1 MQRSNPITMDYWI
14 YVLYLGTAI
23 DINGVFQTIIKIGST
38 LYPACRK
45 WAYSTYSP
53 KPPVYLHLFQLA
65 PEAFHDDPQN
75 LYDLD
80 HRQFPNYLLQTGR
93 ANMHLQHSGGSEW
106 YQKEGWDYVH
116 VLREFFQAQGIHV
129 IQQHDHDPYPMRP
142 MTEQEQKQV
151 EAEDTTRRTRIVSPV
166 TCDSFAIKR
175 DFFATFLLPGQLPR
189 RNQLEL
195 WDRFEA
201 ICDQWTEHHIAQYY
215 GIVQWATGTGKTIA
229 LLMLFVLS
237 AHASKKRG
245 HLFRGLLLS
254 PKNDIFD
261 TILPHIRKLSKW
273 GITVCEGH
281 HGQLSSLVIPIDT
294 PVLLLATHASLT
306 TTAQWDA
313 LPAITHFHYDEV
325 HRITGDEFHTRLQQ
339 KRQEWAT
346 PFLTGTS
353 ATPKTSAS
361 AQHKKLADLFGH
373 PLQILHRC
381 DVDEAIQEGWIAQ
394 PRFGVHVLSNMLQR
408 AVVVRSFVEIIRQSI
423 TEKQAQGK
431 WKGGKVIVYLP
442 AVYEVCKAVSMAKE
456 IMPEWHL
463 YTAVDD
469 DARIASSDD
478 LFLTD
483 PADGQPRI
491 LFACERYREGSDIY
505 GLDMTLVLMGETIAA
520 YILLQIAGRAL
531 RCDYAGK
538 EGWCI
543 VVRPSDDG
551 TTEDDVF
558 DSIVLNIMECMGKD
572 GEPSKEKTRRLV
584 EKFFGPVAINGKV
597 YHVEETIQRIQAM
610 YARKAFERADPK
622 EKYEVIRALNREM
635 GLGSRHDYSLCSME
649 HSKYIVDPKAYF
661 KDQWVSWYHFLG
673 VDTSAFPPTKA
684 EWTARWKQMG
694 IRSWTEYN
702 QKKSPLLPAHPGEM
716 YESYTNPSAEFNEED
731 EIVW

>member
-116 VLREFFQAQGIHV
+116 VLHEFFQAQGIHV

-273 GITVCEGH
+273 GITICEGH

-313 LPAITHFHYDEV
+313 LPAITHCHYDEV

-469 DARIASSDD
+469 DSHNASSDD

-572 GEPSKEKTRRLV
+572 GEPSKEKTRRMV

-635 GLGSRHDYSLCSME
+635 GLGSRHEYDHTQS
-649 HSKYIVDPKAYF
+649 HPKYIVDPKAYF

-684 EWTARWKQMG
+684 EWTVQWKQMG
-694 IRSWTEYN
+694 IRSWTEYT

>member
-1 MQRSNPITMDYWI
+1 MEYWI
-14 YVLYLGTAI
+14 YVLDLGTAI
-23 DINGVFQTIIKIGST
+23 EIEGVFQRIIKIGST
-38 LYPACRK
+38 LHPACRK

-93 ANMHLQHSGGSEW
+93 ANVHLQHSGGSEW

-116 VLREFFQAQGIHV
+116 VLHEFFQAHGIHV

-142 MTEQEQKQV
+142 MTDQERKQV
-151 EAEDTTRRTRIVSPV
+151 EAEDATRRIRRTVVSPQ
-166 TCDSFAIKR
+166 CDSFATKR

-201 ICDQWTEHHIAQYY
+201 ICDQWTKTQISQYQ

-237 AHASKKRG
+237 ARASKKHG
-245 HLFRGLLLS
+245 VIFRGLLLS

-261 TILPHIRKLSKW
+261 TIISKIRKLSKW

-281 HGQLSSLVIPIDT
+281 HGKLSSLLLPTDT
-294 PVLLLATHASLT
+294 PILLLATHASLT

-313 LPAITHFHYDEV
+313 LPTITHCHYDEV

-339 KRQEWAT
+339 KRHEWAT

-353 ATPKTSAS
+353 ATPKTSALS
-361 AQHKKLADLFGH
+361 QHKKLADLFGH

-381 DVDEAIQEGWIAQ
+381 DMDEAIQEGWIAQ
-394 PRFGVHVLSNMLQR
+394 PQFSVHVLSNTLQR
-408 AVVVRSFVEIIRQSI
+408 AIILRSFVEIIRQSI
-423 TEKQAQGK
+423 MAKQAQGK

-442 AVYEVCKAVSMAKE
+442 LIEEVCAAVSMARDM
-456 IMPEWHL
+456 MPEWHL
-463 YTAVDD
+463 YIAVDD

-483 PADGQPRI
+483 AADGQPRI

-505 GLDMTLVLMGETIAA
+505 GLDMTLVLMGNTMAT

-531 RCDYAGK
+531 RCDYVGK
-538 EGWCI
+538 EGWCVI
-543 VVRPSDDG
+543 VRPSDDG
-551 TTEDDVF
+551 TTQDDVF
-558 DSIVLNIMECMGKD
+558 DSIVMNIMDFMGSD
-572 GEPSKEKTRRLV
+572 DDAPPSKERTRRMV
-584 EKFFGPVAINGKV
+584 EKFFGSVAINGKV
-597 YHVEETIQRIQAM
+597 YDVEETIQRIQAM

-635 GLGSRHDYSLCSME
+635 GLGSRYEYSLCSTE
-649 HSKYIVDPKAYF
+649 HPKYIMDPRAYF

-673 VDTSAFPPTKA
+673 VDTSAFPPTKT

-694 IRSWTEYN
+694 IRTWTEYT
-702 QKKSPLLPAHPGEM
+702 QKNSPHLPAHPGEM
-716 YESYTNPSAEFNEED
+716 YESYTNPLAEFDEED
-731 EIVW
+731 EHVW

>member
-1 MQRSNPITMDYWI
+1 MDYWI

-38 LYPACRK
+38 LHPAYRK

-53 KPPVYLHLFQLA
+53 KPPIYLHLFQLA
-65 PEAFHDDPQN
+65 PEAFHDDPKN

-93 ANMHLQHSGGSEW
+93 AEVHLQHSGGSEW

-116 VLREFFQAQGIHV
+116 VLHEFFQAQGIHI
-129 IQQHDHDPYPMRP
+129 IQQHDHDPYPMRH

-245 HLFRGLLLS
+245 VIFRGLLLS

-261 TILPHIRKLSKW
+261 TILPHIRKLAKW

-281 HGQLSSLVIPIDT
+281 HGQLSSLVIPTDT
-294 PVLLLATHASLT
+294 PILLLATHASLT

-313 LPAITHFHYDEV
+313 LPAITHCHYDEV

-339 KRQEWAT
+339 KRHEWAT

-353 ATPKTSAS
+353 ATPKTSAVS
-361 AQHKKLADLFGH
+361 QHKKLADLFGH

-469 DARIASSDD
+469 DARNALSDD
-478 LFLTD
+478 RFLTD
-483 PADGQPRI
+483 AADGQPRI

-597 YHVEETIQRIQAM
+597 YHVEETIRRIQAM

-622 EKYEVIRALNREM
+622 EKYEVIRALNRDM
-635 GLGSRHDYSLCSME
+635 GLHSRYEYDHTQS
-649 HSKYIVDPKAYF
+649 HPKYIVDPKAYF

-673 VDTSAFPPTKA
+673 VDTSAFPLTKA

-694 IRSWTEYN
+694 IRSWTEYT
-702 QKKSPLLPAHPGEM
+702 QKKSALLPAHPGEM

>member
-1 MQRSNPITMDYWI
+1 MEYWI
-14 YVLYLGTAI
+14 YILYLGTAI
-23 DINGVFQTIIKIGST
+23 DINGVFHTIIKIGST
-38 LYPACRK
+38 LHPAYRK

-93 ANMHLQHSGGSEW
+93 AEVHLQHSGGSEW

-116 VLREFFQAQGIHV
+116 VLHEFFQAQGIHI

-201 ICDQWTEHHIAQYY
+201 ICNQWTEHHIAQYQ

-237 AHASKKRG
+237 ARASTKHG
-245 HLFRGLLLS
+245 VIFRGLLLS

-261 TILPHIRKLSKW
+261 TILPHIRKLAKW
-273 GITVCEGH
+273 GITICEGH
-281 HGQLSSLVIPIDT
+281 HGQLSSLVIPTDT
-294 PVLLLATHASLT
+294 PILLLATHASLT

-325 HRITGDEFHTRLQQ
+325 HRITGDEFHIRLQQ
-339 KRQEWAT
+339 KRHEWAT

-431 WKGGKVIVYLP
+431 WGGGLRSGGKVIVYLP
-442 AVYEVCKAVSMAKE
+442 AVHEVCKAVSMAKE

-505 GLDMTLVLMGETIAA
+505 GLDMTLVLMGDTIAA

-543 VVRPSDDG
+543 IVRPSDDG

-572 GEPSKEKTRRLV
+572 SEPSKEKTRRLV

-622 EKYEVIRALNREM
+622 EKYEVVRALNREM
-635 GLGSRHDYSLCSME
+635 GLGSRHEYDHTPS
-649 HSKYIVDPKAYF
+649 HPKYIVDPKAYF

-673 VDTSAFPPTKA
+673 VDTSAFPLTKA

>member
-1 MQRSNPITMDYWI
+1 MEYWI
-14 YVLYLGTAI
+14 YVLDLGTAI
-23 DINGVFQTIIKIGST
+23 DIEGVFQRIIKIGST
-38 LYPACRK
+38 LHPACRK

-65 PEAFHDDPQN
+65 PEPFHDDPQN

-93 ANMHLQHSGGSEW
+93 ANVHLQHSGGSEW

-116 VLREFFQAQGIHV
+116 ILHEFFQAHGIHV
-129 IQQHDHDPYPMRP
+129 IQQHDHDPYPVRP
-142 MTEQEQKQV
+142 MTDQEQKQV
-151 EAEDTTRRTRIVSPV
+151 ETEKHATAQIRPSTLSL
-166 TCDSFAIKR
+166 KR

-201 ICDQWTEHHIAQYY
+201 ICDQWLEYH

-245 HLFRGLLLS
+245 VVFRGLLIA

-281 HGQLSSLVIPIDT
+281 HGQLSSLRLPTDT
-294 PVLLLATHASLT
+294 PVLILATHQSLT
-306 TTAQWDA
+306 DTASWDA
-313 LPAITHFHYDEV
+313 LPAITHCHYDEV

-339 KRQEWAT
+339 KRHEWGT
-346 PFLTGTS
+346 RFLTGTS
-353 ATPKTSAS
+353 ATPKTCAVS
-361 AQHKKLADLFGH
+361 QHKKLADLFGA

-381 DVDEAIQEGWIAQ
+381 EVEEAIQEGWIAQ
-394 PRFGVHVLSNMLQR
+394 PRFGVHVLSNTLQR
-408 AVVVRSFVEIIRQSI
+408 AVIIRSFVEIIRQSI
-423 TEKQAQGK
+423 MDKQSQGL
-431 WKGGKVIVYLP
+431 WGGGLRSGGLRSGGLRSGGKVIVYLP
-442 AVYEVCKAVSMAKE
+442 TIQEVCRAVSMAKE

-463 YTAVDD
+463 YVAVDD
-469 DARIASSDD
+469 DSHNASSDS

-483 PADGQPRI
+483 AADGQPRI
-491 LFACERYREGSDIY
+491 LFACERYREGSDIR
-505 GLDMTLVLMGETIAA
+505 GLEMTLVLMGNTIAA

-531 RCDYAGK
+531 RCDYVGK
-538 EGWCI
+538 EGWCVI
-543 VVRPSDDG
+543 VRPSEDG

-558 DSIVLNIMECMGKD
+558 DSIVLQIMEFIGKED
-572 GEPSKEKTRRLV
+572 AFSKERTRRLV

-622 EKYEVIRALNREM
+622 EKYDVIRALNRDM
-635 GLGSRHDYSLCSME
+635 GLHSRYEYE
-649 HSKYIVDPKAYF
+649 HTQSHPKYIVDPKAYF

-673 VDTSAFPPTKA
+673 VDTSAFPQTKA

-694 IRSWTEYN
+694 IRTWTEYT
-702 QKKSPLLPAHPGEM
+702 QKNSPHLPANPGEM
-716 YESYTNPSAEFNEED
+716 YENYTNPIAEFNEEED

>member
-1 MQRSNPITMDYWI
+1 M
-14 YVLYLGTAI
+14 
-23 DINGVFQTIIKIGST
+23 
-38 LYPACRK
+38 
-45 WAYSTYSP
+45 
-53 KPPVYLHLFQLA
+53 
-65 PEAFHDDPQN
+65 
-75 LYDLD
+75 
-80 HRQFPNYLLQTGR
+80 
-93 ANMHLQHSGGSEW
+93 
-106 YQKEGWDYVH
+106 
-116 VLREFFQAQGIHV
+116 
-129 IQQHDHDPYPMRP
+129 
-142 MTEQEQKQV
+142 
-151 EAEDTTRRTRIVSPV
+151 
-166 TCDSFAIKR
+166 
-175 DFFATFLLPGQLPR
+175 
-189 RNQLEL
+189 
-195 WDRFEA
+195 
-201 ICDQWTEHHIAQYY
+201 
-215 GIVQWATGTGKTIA
+215 
-229 LLMLFVLS
+229 
-237 AHASKKRG
+237 
-245 HLFRGLLLS
+245 
-254 PKNDIFD
+254 
-261 TILPHIRKLSKW
+261 
-273 GITVCEGH
+273 
-281 HGQLSSLVIPIDT
+281 
-294 PVLLLATHASLT
+294 
-306 TTAQWDA
+306 
-313 LPAITHFHYDEV
+313 
-325 HRITGDEFHTRLQQ
+325 
-339 KRQEWAT
+339 
-346 PFLTGTS
+346 
-353 ATPKTSAS
+353 
-361 AQHKKLADLFGH
+361 
-373 PLQILHRC
+373 
-381 DVDEAIQEGWIAQ
+381 
-394 PRFGVHVLSNMLQR
+394 
-408 AVVVRSFVEIIRQSI
+408 
-423 TEKQAQGK
+423 
-431 WKGGKVIVYLP
+431 IVYLP

-543 VVRPSDDG
+543 IVRPSDDG

-635 GLGSRHDYSLCSME
+635 GLGSRHEYSLCSTE

-694 IRSWTEYN
+694 IRSWTEYT